1 MMYTR
6 YVTPPALQPPLSVRG
21 GRGSYFLSLLFF
33 SLALLSKPMAVSL
46 PVVLL
51 ILDWYP
57 FARITSFKTFKTSF
71 IEKLPFIALSIG
83 SSILTVLAQ
92 KAGGAVTAIEAIP
105 LSSRVL
111 VAFKSLIAYLWKMI
125 APVHLIPYYPYPKDV
140 SLFSAEYLS
149 AIILAA
155 VITAVCIVMVKKQKV
170 LLSAWAYYVV
180 TLLPV
185 LGLVQVGGQSMADR
199 YTYLPSLGPFLLFGV
214 LSAWTWEK
222 TTGPQKQQLSIKL
235 LNAGVAILLIVSL
248 SFLCVRQISV
258 WKNTFSLWTFV
269 IEQEPQKIPIA
280 YNNRGRFF
288 YSRGQFDLA
297 IEDFNKAITQDP
309 SSFKAFLNR
318 GAAFLDSGR
327 FDLAAADFDKAIAL
341 NPSYSEAY
349 NSRGSLFGMSGSL
362 DKAIEQFSK
371 AIEINPNYSAAY
383 GNRGSAYSLI
393 GQNIRALQ
401 DLDRAI
407 LLDRYYAENYLNRG
421 NIYLASGNRELAISD
436 FRKACDLGNKSG
448 CSSLQPAS
456 IGK

>member
-1 MMYTR
+1 M
-6 YVTPPALQPPLSVRG
+6 
-21 GRGSYFLSLLFF
+21 
-33 SLALLSKPMAVSL
+33 
-46 PVVLL
+46 
-51 ILDWYP
+51 
-57 FARITSFKTFKTSF
+57 
-71 IEKLPFIALSIG
+71 
-83 SSILTVLAQ
+83 
-92 KAGGAVTAIEAIP
+92 
-105 LSSRVL
+105 
-111 VAFKSLIAYLWKMI
+111 
-125 APVHLIPYYPYPKDV
+125 
-140 SLFSAEYLS
+140 
-149 AIILAA
+149 
-155 VITAVCIVMVKKQKV
+155 
-170 LLSAWAYYVV
+170 

-185 LGLVQVGGQSMADR
+185 LGFVQVGGQSMADR
-199 YTYLPSLGPFLLFGV
+199 YTYLPKSRSLPSLRGPF
-214 LSAWTWEK
+214 SMDMEK
-222 TTGPQKQQLSIKL
+222 DPGPQKQQLSIKL

-309 SSFKAFLNR
+309 FSFKAFLNR

-393 GQNIRALQ
+393 GQNIQGAAR
-401 DLDRAI
+401 
-407 LLDRYYAENYLNRG
+407 
-421 NIYLASGNRELAISD
+421 S
-436 FRKACDLGNKSG
+436 
-448 CSSLQPAS
+448 
-456 IGK
+456 